1 MISDSEFNR
10 LELIYNKIEYNGNH
24 KKINNKC
31 KCNED
36 LLINDFYTVCPS
48 CGIIHNEILFD
59 NTYEMIKV
67 DKTYQRIYHVQ
78 EQISNIQGHI
88 PCPISDE
95 LKNVIVYLTGN
106 NPYQL
111 KKVLRKLK
119 LKKHYE
125 KMPFIKWYIWKIQPP
140 IINDNLKKRIITMY
154 KQIENIY
161 YSMNLNRKRFLLIH
175 FIIYKILLNLN
186 EFKIA
191 SHIEKKSFKNDEIW
205 ITIKEK
211 LNLKY

>member
-10 LELIYNKIEYNGNH
+10 LELIYNKIEHNE

-36 LLINDFYTVCPS
+36 LLINDFYMVCPS
-48 CGIIHNEILFD
+48 CGIIHNEILFN
-59 NTYEMIKV
+59 NTYDMIKY
-67 DKTYQRIYHVQ
+67 DKSYHRLYHLQ
-78 EQISNIQGHI
+78 EQLSNIQGNI
-88 PCPISDE
+88 ICDISDE
-95 LKNVIVYLTGN
+95 LKNNIIFLSDN
-106 NPYQL
+106 NPHQL

-119 LKKHYE
+119 LKKYYE
-125 KMPFIKWYIWKIQPP
+125 KIPFIKWYIWKIQPP
-140 IINDNLKKRIITMY
+140 IISDTLKKRIINMY

-161 YSMNLNRKRFLLIH
+161 YNMNLNRKRFLLIH

-191 SHIEKKSFKNDEIW
+191 EYIEKRTFKNDEIW